1 MASARS
7 SRVRN
12 LEERITVTVRTF
24 AFSLD
29 IETTSFKI
37 RDTRKIIDLF
47 SLYGNIYGCV
57 CVCVCDACACNFF
70 LLIIG
75 EAGERLKE
83 RISESVHS

>member
-57 CVCVCDACACNFF
+57 CVCDACAYNFF